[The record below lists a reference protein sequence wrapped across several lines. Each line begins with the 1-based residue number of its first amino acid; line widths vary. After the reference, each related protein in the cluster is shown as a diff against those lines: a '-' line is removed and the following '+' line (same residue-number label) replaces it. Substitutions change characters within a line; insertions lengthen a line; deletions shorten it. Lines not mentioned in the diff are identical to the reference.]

1 MLDLGC
7 STGALTRDLASRS
20 GDVVAIDVSQRAL
33 EIAARDAPSGLTW
46 IRGEAPSIITEL
58 SGPFDLVVMSEVGYF
73 LTPFELWLTLGG
85 LIERLAPGG
94 ELVLVS
100 WRHATRE
107 IPLDGPRVHA
117 QVRAVCD
124 RWSVVT
130 LVEEDVLIDVY
141 EASR

>member
-1 MLDLGC
+1 MLPPDADWVSRLADE
-7 STGALTRDLASRS
+7 TIAEARASRAPHGAPDWQVEAWIS
-20 GDVVAIDVSQRAL
+20 TYTAI
-33 EIAARDAPSGLTW
+33 RD
-46 IRGEAPSIITEL
+46 GEL
-58 SGPFDLVVMSEVGYF
+58 DLVVVSEVGYF

-100 WRHATRE
+100 WRHATRG